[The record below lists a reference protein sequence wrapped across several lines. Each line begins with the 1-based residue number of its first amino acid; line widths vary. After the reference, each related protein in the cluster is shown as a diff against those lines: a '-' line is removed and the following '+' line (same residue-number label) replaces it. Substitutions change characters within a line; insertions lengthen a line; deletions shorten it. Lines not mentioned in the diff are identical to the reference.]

1 MFEFDFEFDSVL
13 FSCRCLLLER
23 CCFLVMIHFPN
34 NARAFFGWFFFFF
47 FFFKGLFTKTMP
59 NLQR

>member
-47 FFFKGLFTKTMP
+47 FFFI
-59 NLQR
+59 QRLIY

>member
-47 FFFKGLFTKTMP
+47 LFKGLFTKTMP